1 MPKTV
6 TTFRGLEPTPYE
18 ARPFLR
24 SKSHRKYI
32 SGINCKQN
40 NVVYAKFQSPLG
52 NQLWRLYT
60 GKFDRYYHL
69 KLASLSVTRLQSP

>member
-32 SGINCKQN
+32 SGIDCKQN

-52 NQLWRLYT
+52 NLT
-60 GKFDRYYHL
+60 
-69 KLASLSVTRLQSP
+69 LAFIHW